1 MNARSVLMVETDEL
15 TKMFREMED
24 RIVERLRPQV
34 KVHEELITQKEA
46 AVSLKVSPDTFT
58 RYLRTGVIPAELIHV
73 VGGRKMFYES
83 ELKRHFK

>member
-1 MNARSVLMVETDEL
+1 MGRSVMMIEPDEL
-15 TKMFREMED
+15 TRMFQDLED
-24 RIVERLRPQV
+24 RIVERLRPQMV
-34 KVHEELITQKEA
+34 KHEEMITQKEA
-46 AVSLKVSPDTFT
+46 AMVLKIRRETMS